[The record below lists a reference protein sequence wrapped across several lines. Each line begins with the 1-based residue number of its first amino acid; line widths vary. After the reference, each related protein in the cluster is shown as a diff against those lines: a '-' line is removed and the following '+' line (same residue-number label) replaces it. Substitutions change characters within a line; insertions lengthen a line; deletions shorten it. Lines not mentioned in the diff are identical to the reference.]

1 MLWFKGALILHVR
14 WWTAPTPMQMH
25 CLARTANGEPNSQD
39 RFSYLTHEDFI
50 PFWNAEM
57 QMQNGRLVELQPHS
71 VDENEKGWVHQF
83 VLWMWA
89 YIGRPGDHILH
100 HTMFATRDWL
110 QSNKKKNTSR
120 YRYGTKWFPIIES
133 NIARNDLVLWGIGTL
148 NYFFLDRNKSLATEL
163 ISRSLARQRIQNWW
177 RSYPTDPIKRSLS
190 VVWLGMQ
197 IGLLKLILSFLQWN
211 LQLMNIDLLKK
222 KYQFLAPYWRLQN
235 VPSDQRPHITRYNN

>member
-110 QSNKKKNTSR
+110 QSNKKKIHQ
-120 YRYGTKWFPIIES
+120 GTGTVP
-133 NIARNDLVLWGIGTL
+133 ND
-148 NYFFLDRNKSLATEL
+148 F
-163 ISRSLARQRIQNWW
+163 RSLNLTLPETIWYYEVSVPWIIFFWTGTNLLPLSWSRVRLHVREFRIGGDL
-177 RSYPTDPIKRSLS
+177 TLPIRLKGVL
-190 VVWLGMQ
+190 VW
-197 IGLLKLILSFLQWN
+197 
-211 LQLMNIDLLKK
+211 
-222 KYQFLAPYWRLQN
+222 
-235 VPSDQRPHITRYNN
+235 SD